1 MVDVMNRNLV
11 WIIIIASSFGYSS
24 AWAQDDA
31 GGDEAETTIRLMGA
45 AEAELPDAV
54 TKEIALPALFS
65 EDSVAV
71 EKAQAGMDTANE
83 NRQRREAGLATA
95 DEASQSGAELAED
108 ARENRENRGRSED
121 NVPDG
126 TPGPPDN
133 PGPPGGQ

>member
-54 TKEIALPALFS
+54 TKEIALP
-65 EDSVAV
+65 DSFLKV
-71 EKAQAGMDTANE
+71 
-83 NRQRREAGLATA
+83 LY
-95 DEASQSGAELAED
+95 
-108 ARENRENRGRSED
+108 ARK
-121 NVPDG
+121 
-126 TPGPPDN
+126 TT
-133 PGPPGGQ
+133 

>member
-1 MVDVMNRNLV
+1 MNRKFV
-11 WIIIIASSFGYSS
+11 WAFIITSSFGCGS

-31 GGDEAETTIRLMGA
+31 GSDEAETTIRLMGA

-54 TKEIALPALFS
+54 TKDIALPASLS
-65 EDSVAV
+65 VDSAAV

-95 DEASQSGAELAED
+95 DEARRRGAEMAEE

-121 NVPDG
+121 HVPDG
-126 TPGPPDN
+126 TPEPPDN
-133 PGPPGGQ
+133 PGPPNGQ